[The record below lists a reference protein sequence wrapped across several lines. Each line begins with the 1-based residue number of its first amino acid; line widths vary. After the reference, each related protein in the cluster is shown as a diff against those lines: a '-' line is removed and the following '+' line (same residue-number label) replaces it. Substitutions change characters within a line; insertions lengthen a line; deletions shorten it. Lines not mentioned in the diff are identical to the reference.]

1 MKIVNSPK
9 VVVTEDDLKK
19 LLVRFVEKR
28 TGKKV
33 YTVHL
38 SMSGEGNGVAAEV
51 VLNEEETELEETKN
65 G

>member
-9 VVVTEDDLKK
+9 VVITEDDLKR
-19 LLVRFVEKR
+19 LLVRFIEKK

-33 YTVHL
+33 Q
-38 SMSGEGNGVAAEV
+38 EV
-51 VLNEEETELEETKN
+51 SLALAQNVEVTLQTEETELEEPKN

>member
-9 VVVTEDDLKK
+9 VIITEDDLKK
-19 LLVRFVEKR
+19 LLVRFIEKK

-33 YTVHL
+33 SVVELGTN
-38 SMSGEGNGVAAEV
+38 SDPNGNAAV
-51 VLNEEETELEETKN
+51 VILNEEETDLEEPKN

>member
-9 VVVTEDDLKK
+9 VIITEDDLKK
-19 LLVRFVEKR
+19 LLVRFIEKK

-33 YTVHL
+33 SGVQL
-38 SMSGEGNGVAAEV
+38 STNGDSDAVAAV
-51 VLNEEETELEETKN
+51 VILNEEETDLEEPKN

>member
-9 VVVTEDDLKK
+9 VVITEDDLKK
-19 LLVRFVEKR
+19 LLIRFVEKK

-33 YTVHL
+33 QDIQ
-38 SMSGEGNGVAAEV
+38 
-51 VLNEEETELEETKN
+51 LNVGGYSAIASLNDEITELEEPKN

>member
-9 VVVTEDDLKK
+9 VLVTEDDLKK
-19 LLVRFVEKR
+19 LLVRFIEKK

-33 YTVHL
+33 QEVSLAL
-38 SMSGEGNGVAAEV
+38 SQNVEV
-51 VLNEEETELEETKN
+51 TLQTEETELEEPKN

>member
-19 LLVRFVEKR
+19 LLVRFIEKKTGNKVEDIQLNVGGYSAIA
-28 TGKKV
+28 T
-33 YTVHL
+33 L
-38 SMSGEGNGVAAEV
+38 SDEI
-51 VLNEEETELEETKN
+51 TELEESKN

>member
-19 LLVRFVEKR
+19 LLIRFIEKK

-33 YTVHL
+33 QEVSL
-38 SMSGEGNGVAAEV
+38 SLAHNVEV
-51 VLNEEETELEETKN
+51 TLQTEETELEEVKN

>member
-19 LLVRFVEKR
+19 LLIRFIEKK
-28 TGKKV
+28 TGKKIQEV
-33 YTVHL
+33 SL
-38 SMSGEGNGVAAEV
+38 SLAQNVEV
-51 VLNEEETELEETKN
+51 TLQTEETELEEVKN

>member
-9 VVVTEDDLKK
+9 VVITEDDLKK
-19 LLVRFVEKR
+19 LLVRFIEKK

-33 YTVHL
+33 QEVSLVL
-38 SMSGEGNGVAAEV
+38 SQNVDV
-51 VLNEEETELEETKN
+51 TLQTEETELEEPKN